1 MSENPPDGPQY
12 GSSPDPERPDLGKN
26 EPGRGYPPPPQNYP
40 PAGGTPVSY
49 THLTL
54 PTNS

>member
-40 PAGGTPVSY
+40 PAGGTP
-49 THLTL
+49 T
-54 PTNS
+54 PPGDCP